1 MTVGGLLIVLVDAF
15 HFMAVFFN
23 KINFTCRLL
32 DLLSCQ
38 NITDKAAWL
47 HRWLEDLTTK
57 VMEYRSEV
65 SGKIHDGTRG
75 QDHHGF

>member
-32 DLLSCQ
+32 DLLSSQ
-38 NITDKAAWL
+38 NVTDKADP
-47 HRWLEDLTTK
+47 R
-57 VMEYRSEV
+57 
-65 SGKIHDGTRG
+65 HDCIVDWRI
-75 QDHHGF
+75 

>member
-1 MTVGGLLIVLVDAF
+1 MFVVEESNIDNYLREVYCKIMTVSGLLIVLVDAF

-38 NITDKAAWL
+38 NITDKADP
-47 HRWLEDLTTK
+47 R
-57 VMEYRSEV
+57 
-65 SGKIHDGTRG
+65 HDCIVDWRI
-75 QDHHGF
+75 